1 MLLRLHWI
9 RGIMMMQNRGKNKII
24 VIVIGLLIVIIG
36 VIVYAKVK
44 DSGNTDTRLES
55 TVKGHSYISEG
66 ATFILELKEDGAF
79 TLYDATSSSLTDG
92 ETPDRYDCEDNRVIL
107 RYANGE
113 YVTFTFE
120 DGKLIY
126 QEKDSTYELPFRSTL
141 EDGAVFT
148 TE

>member
-1 MLLRLHWI
+1 
-9 RGIMMMQNRGKNKII
+9 MQNRGKNKII
-24 VIVIGLLIVIIG
+24 VIVICLLIVIIG
-36 VIVYAKVK
+36 GIVYAKVK
-44 DSGNTDTRLES
+44 DSGNTDANLES
-55 TVKGHSYISEG
+55 TVKGHLYISEG
-66 ATFILELKEDGAF
+66 ATFTLELKEDGAF
-79 TLYDATSSSLTDG
+79 ALYDATSSLLTEG
-92 ETPDRYDCEDNRVIL
+92 ETPDGYDCEDNHIIL

-113 YVTFTFE
+113 HVAFAFE

>member
-1 MLLRLHWI
+1 M
-9 RGIMMMQNRGKNKII
+9 
-24 VIVIGLLIVIIG
+24 LIVIIG
-36 VIVYAKVK
+36 VVVYVKVK
-44 DSGNTDTRLES
+44 DSGNTDANLES
-55 TVKGHSYISEG
+55 VVKGHTYISEG
-66 ATFILELKEDGAF
+66 ATLILELKEDGAF
-79 TLYDATSSSLTDG
+79 ALYNATSSSLTEG
-92 ETPDRYDCEDNRVIL
+92 ETPDGYDCEDNRVIL

>member
-1 MLLRLHWI
+1 
-9 RGIMMMQNRGKNKII
+9 MMQNRGKNKII
-24 VIVIGLLIVIIG
+24 VIVICLLIVIIG

-44 DSGNTDTRLES
+44 DSGNTDANLES
-55 TVKGHSYISEG
+55 TVKGHSYINKG
-66 ATFILELKEDGAF
+66 ATFILELKEDGTFA
-79 TLYDATSSSLTDG
+79 LYDATSSLLTEG
-92 ETPDRYDCEDNRVIL
+92 ETPDGYDCEDDRVIL

-113 YVTFTFE
+113 HVIFTFE

>member
-1 MLLRLHWI
+1 MEIHTKFIGKLKKLILSLL
-9 RGIMMMQNRGKNKII
+9 
-24 VIVIGLLIVIIG
+24 VIIC
-36 VIVYAKVK
+36 VYGCEMAD
-44 DSGNTDTRLES
+44 DSGNTDANLES

-66 ATFILELKEDGAF
+66 ATYILELKEDGTF
-79 TLYDATSSSLTDG
+79 TLYDATSSSLAEG
-92 ETPDRYDCEDNRVIL
+92 ETSDGYDCEDDRVIL

-113 YVTFTFE
+113 HVTFTFE

>member
-1 MLLRLHWI
+1 MEIHTKFIGKLKKLILSLL
-9 RGIMMMQNRGKNKII
+9 
-24 VIVIGLLIVIIG
+24 VIIC
-36 VIVYAKVK
+36 VYGCGMAN
-44 DSGNTDTRLES
+44 DSGNTDANLES

-79 TLYDATSSSLTDG
+79 ALYDATSSSLTEG